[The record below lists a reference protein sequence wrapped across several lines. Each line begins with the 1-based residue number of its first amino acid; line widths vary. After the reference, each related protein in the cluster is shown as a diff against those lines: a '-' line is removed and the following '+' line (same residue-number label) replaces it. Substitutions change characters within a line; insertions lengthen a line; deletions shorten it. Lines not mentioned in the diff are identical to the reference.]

1 MASLDNMTLAE
12 LEDLAAKLKAEI
24 ARDPQRMLIAKVKL
38 QDVNQW
44 IALRRKELQ
53 PGARIS
59 FPHPC
64 QPASDR

>member
-1 MASLDNMTLAE
+1 MASLDNMTLAQ

-24 ARDPQRMLIAKVKL
+24 AGDPQRMLIAKVEL

-53 PGARIS
+53 PGS
-59 FPHPC
+59 K
-64 QPASDR
+64 PAP